1 MSILKWLGFATEDKG
16 RPEAESVRRLV
27 DALEQLEPERARFL
41 GAFAF
46 ILARV
51 AHADL
56 HISDEEV
63 AEMERILVAEGQLPV
78 EQAALVVQIA
88 KANRIFG
95 ATDDFLATREFK
107 ARSTRAERLQA
118 LRCLFA
124 VSAADDRIT
133 TVEEEVVRQI
143 ASELGLDHAEYV
155 AIRAEYRD
163 KREILKGGG
172 PG

>member
-1 MSILKWLGFATEDKG
+1 MSILRWLGLAVEDEKG
-16 RPEAESVRRLV
+16 PPEAESVRRLV
-27 DALEQLEPERARFL
+27 AALEQLEPERARYL

-56 HISDEEV
+56 HISDQEV
-63 AEMERILVAEGQLPV
+63 AEMERILVGHGALPS

-107 ARSTRAERLQA
+107 ARSSRDERLQL

-133 TVEEEVVRQI
+133 AVEEEEVRRI
-143 ASELGLDHAEYV
+143 ASELGLDHVEYV
-155 AIRAEYRD
+155 NIRAEYRD
-163 KREILKGGG
+163 KREVLKE
-172 PG
+172 

>member
-1 MSILKWLGFATEDKG
+1 MSILKWLGFAVKEEASEG
-16 RPEAESVRRLV
+16 RPEAESVRKLV
-27 DALEQLEPERARFL
+27 GALEQLEPERARWL

-63 AEMERILVAEGQLPV
+63 AEMERILCAEGELP
-78 EQAALVVQIA
+78 QAQATLVVQIA

-107 ARSTRAERLQA
+107 ARSNREERLKL

-124 VSAADDRIT
+124 VSAADDKIT
-133 TVEEEVVRQI
+133 TVEEETVRQI
-143 ASELGLDHAEYV
+143 ANELGLDHNEYV
-155 AIRAEYRD
+155 TIRAEYRD
-163 KREILKGGG
+163 KREVLKE
-172 PG
+172 